1 MTVFTKK
8 FLDVDNSII
17 IKDVQEK
24 GFFKFGD
31 ALTDEFIS
39 SVTKDVSNSGLSLNN
54 NTVSGVYFTHGN
66 QFFLTHM
73 LAASK
78 AFYNY
83 CTNSKVLNFCKNIF
97 GNQFRLKALRYYENF
112 GGQVMMW
119 HTDNRLYENNKK
131 GETHTSSPGII
142 FLAYLSD
149 VDDGEFQYIRG
160 SHIWSGENKHHD
172 YTQDYINKNF
182 GNDVVSFKGKKGTVL
197 IYNSWGVHRA
207 KPSSDK
213 TLVRKS
219 LFFQIEK
226 DIEHGEPVL
235 LNSEFVSNTSEEIKM
250 YLGFGKQADLKVY
263 PQTNIYT
270 MPLNKKVSGIFYK
283 WLLSRLILYFPG
295 FIRKKIRKIYSIP
308 TNK

>member
-1 MTVFTKK
+1 MNIFTENFLNVPTSVIVKSVREDGYYK
-8 FLDVDNSII
+8 FEQALTEDFISNVQ
-17 IKDVQEK
+17 KDV
-24 GFFKFGD
+24 GD
-31 ALTDEFIS
+31 AGI
-39 SVTKDVSNSGLSLNN
+39 SLNN
-54 NTVSGVYFTHGN
+54 NNVSGVYFTHGN

-172 YTQDYINKNF
+172 YTQDYISKNF

-250 YLGFGKQADLKVY
+250 YLGFGKKADLKVY